1 MASSILTASIIGLDA
16 RPVTVEADISNGL
29 PALVLVGLPDT
40 AVQEARERVKSA
52 IKHSINDFPKTRVTV
67 NLAPADVKKVGTPFD
82 LPISLV
88 ILAEHG
94 SIKPESLNGLL
105 VAGELSLDG
114 SLRPVHGALSFALL
128 AKELGLKQLILPTEN
143 GPEAALV
150 EGIEVRTANHLRE
163 IIKSLKGKFEL
174 PIAES
179 ITLIESPIVHP
190 DFNAI
195 RGQAQAKRALEVA
208 AAGGHN
214 VLLQGPPGSGKT
226 LLARSYPSILPR
238 LTLDEILEVTRIH
251 SVAGLLPKQSI
262 VRERPFRAPHHSA
275 SGISLVGGGT
285 VPRPGEISLAHRGV
299 LFLDEFLEFP
309 RDVLETLRQPL
320 EDGSVTVSRAAGAV
334 TFPARFSLVGA
345 MNPCPCGFATD
356 PDRECVC
363 PPLHLLRYQK
373 KLSGPLLDRIDLF
386 LEVPKLPTHDLTNH
400 LDAEPS
406 NVIRERVE
414 RARSIQRQRLADAKL
429 QTNAEMTSEQ
439 VRHFITLTK
448 EAQVLLKHAI
458 DRYQLSGRSYFRL
471 LKVGQTIADLAN
483 SKEVQA
489 EHIAEALSYRQ
500 A

>member
-16 RPVTVEADISNGL
+16 RSITVEADISNGL
-29 PALVLVGLPDT
+29 PALTLVGLPDT

-52 IKHSINDFPKTRVTV
+52 IKHAINDFPKTRITV

-82 LPISLV
+82 LPIALV

-94 SIKPESLNGLL
+94 SIKSESLEGLL

-114 SLRPVHGALSFALL
+114 CLRPVHGALSFALL
-128 AKELGLKQLILPTEN
+128 AKELGIKQLILPTEN

-150 EGIEVRTANHLRE
+150 TDIEIRTANHLSE
-163 IIKSLKGKFEL
+163 IIKSLKGKYTL
-174 PIAES
+174 PIAQS
-179 ITLIESPIVHP
+179 DTLTASPIIHP
-190 DFNAI
+190 DFAAI
-195 RGQAQAKRALEVA
+195 RGQSQAKRALEIA

-214 VLLQGPPGSGKT
+214 ILLQGPPGSGKT

-238 LTLDEILEVTRIH
+238 LSLEEILEVTRIH
-251 SVAGLLPKQSI
+251 SAAGLLPKHSM

-275 SGISLVGGGT
+275 SDISLIGGGT

-320 EDGSVTVSRAAGAV
+320 EDGTVTISRAAGAM
-334 TFPARFSLVGA
+334 TFPARFSLIGA

-356 PDRECVC
+356 PDRSCVC
-363 PPLHLLRYQK
+363 PPLSLLRYQK

-386 LEVPKLPTHDLTNH
+386 LEVPKLPTHDLTDQ
-400 LDAEPS
+400 LEAETS
-406 NVIRERVE
+406 ESIRNRVE
-414 RARSIQRQRLADAKL
+414 QARHIQRQRLLETNL

-439 VRHFITLTK
+439 VRKRITLTK
-448 EAQVLLKHAI
+448 EAQLLLKHAI

-483 SKEVQA
+483 SQEVQA

-500 A
+500 G